1 MVILIRADLM
11 VLMRLY
17 RKYYIISHQKTQY
30 DYKGMQS
37 TRLAIHKM
45 CFFNALPLNLVCH
58 GFPQRVGG
66 TLIIPL
72 TVARNKWIWA
82 SSKATQTFHLALL
95 SPDVS
100 FIWNDWKDAG
110 KTAHR
115 SLCLIPPFELLLSFG
130 TLCTHRHCCLW
141 RLQRTVFSV
150 PQNEQTVIL
159 AFSLF
164 NHYLLFTGAPTRMFA
179 LTMRSQ
185 TAPSEPFV
193 SVLISS
199 SVKSHSESTPGAIST
214 PWLQC

>member
-115 SLCLIPPFELLLSFG
+115 SLCLIPPFELLLAAKLTCVSPNSAASAAVSV
-130 TLCTHRHCCLW
+130 HSVP
-141 RLQRTVFSV
+141 TVTVVSGGCRGQFSV
-150 PQNEQTVIL
+150 YHRMSKQ
-159 AFSLF
+159 LF
-164 NHYLLFTGAPTRMFA
+164 
-179 LTMRSQ
+179 
-185 TAPSEPFV
+185 
-193 SVLISS
+193 
-199 SVKSHSESTPGAIST
+199 
-214 PWLQC
+214 